1 MLTVPEVRSFPGV
14 NVLTS
19 KAPKSVRGWC
29 YQPGVSDPDEE
40 ADLEDIYPTLTGRWG
55 SHPRR
60 ATRTPRR
67 RWPHDAEIF
76 AGARRFHR
84 TLRARLNE
92 SLGDVGLNYAK
103 LEVLEALAAI
113 ATSTRPAIAY
123 HRRIS
128 RQAVNR
134 LVRTLRR
141 EGYVEALRIDEGVL
155 ALRLT
160 EAGRDLLASEF
171 SAGVTKSASLPGDW
185 PANRYRVPREPAESQ
200 LPR

>member
-1 MLTVPEVRSFPGV
+1 MLTVPEVRSFLGV

-40 ADLEDIYPTLTGRWG
+40 ADLEDIYRTLTGRWG

-103 LEVLEALAAI
+103 LEVLGEPGSRQGLVQ
-113 ATSTRPAIAY
+113 SRRRPER
-123 HRRIS
+123 RRIDRDVS
-128 RQAVNR
+128 VGR
-134 LVRTLRR
+134 
-141 EGYVEALRIDEGVL
+141 VL
-155 ALRLT
+155 GPAR
-160 EAGRDLLASEF
+160 
-171 SAGVTKSASLPGDW
+171 SASPVW
-185 PANRYRVPREPAESQ
+185 K
-200 LPR
+200 